1 MESILTSIK
10 MDLGLTEEQKHFDT
24 QIIKHINSTFM
35 VLNQLGIGPE
45 ECFSISSEFET
56 WEQFLGE
63 TMQYLEA
70 VKTYVY
76 YRVKLDF
83 DPPQSAAQIAAME
96 RSADRL
102 EWRLTTQAD
111 LKKPNKEA

>member
-10 MDLGLTEEQKHFDT
+10 MDLGLTEEQTHFDT
-24 QIIKHINSTFM
+24 QILACINSTLM
-35 VLNQLGIGPE
+35 TLNQIGIGPE
-45 ECFSISSEFET
+45 EGFSISGKFDT
-56 WEQFLGE
+56 WEQFLGS
-63 TMQYLEA
+63 TMPYLEG

-96 RSADRL
+96 RAADRL
-102 EWRLTTQAD
+102 EWRLTTQAELIKD
-111 LKKPNKEA
+111 KEV